1 MKLNKQ
7 NHYLFFSISRLYAML
22 LCVYKRSGQVK
33 SLKTG
38 EADEVFNVTE
48 NKTNFI
54 TDFFFLKYY
63 FDLELLQLYSREIFS
78 ENFLNFFSKTLWTVG
93 LEDRSFGQI
102 QSVLEIT
109 TLYSRK
115 SFRDLLEHKSKVS
128 QKSCCNGLFQVAVL
142 NQGASWWN
150 PWKRFHKSLKCI
162 RLGLI
167 FIKEVHEGVFKHL
180 VLNFTINRDACK
192 KDLRDRCLHAALKPF
207 LVGLFRALF

>member
-63 FDLELLQLYSREIFS
+63 FGLELLQLYSREIFS

-93 LEDRSFGQI
+93 LEERSFGQI
-102 QSVLEIT
+102 KSALGIT

-115 SFRDLLEHKSKVS
+115 SLEMAIQRSPRA
-128 QKSCCNGLFQVAVL
+128 QK
-142 NQGASWWN
+142 
-150 PWKRFHKSLKCI
+150 
-162 RLGLI
+162 
-167 FIKEVHEGVFKHL
+167 
-180 VLNFTINRDACK
+180 
-192 KDLRDRCLHAALKPF
+192 
-207 LVGLFRALF
+207 